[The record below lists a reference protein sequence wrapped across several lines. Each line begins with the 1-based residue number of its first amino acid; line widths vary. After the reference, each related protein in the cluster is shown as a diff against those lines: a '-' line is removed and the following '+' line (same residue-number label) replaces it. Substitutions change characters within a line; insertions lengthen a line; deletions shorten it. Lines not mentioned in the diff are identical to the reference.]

1 MTVMRNIV
9 VINIVIFMFIM
20 SIMMVSVMERGF
32 YSNIVVP
39 SSMTFMIY
47 VVSYWIA

>member
-39 SSMTFMIY
+39 SSVTFMIH
-47 VVSYWIA
+47 VVSCWIA